1 MHYVKNR
8 VSCGVM
14 KTFFS
19 ITTILFALITLLPF
33 VNVIVSD
40 AENFDRYLGQV
51 CPIYL
56 SIGIVGMLLMAYM
69 GDKYENKI

>member
-1 MHYVKNR
+1 
-8 VSCGVM
+8 M

-19 ITTILFALITLLPF
+19 IATVAFSLVTLLPF

-51 CPIYL
+51 CPMYL
-56 SIGIVGMLLMAYM
+56 LVGILGMLLMAYM